1 MNLFQQIKDE
11 LLKCIFVLSSNGK
24 LSEKAKKVDF
34 SVEIPKE
41 KSFGEMSS
49 NLALVL
55 GKFEGQNPRLVAE
68 VLAEEIIKSDKIINV
83 EIAGPG
89 FLNFE
94 IDSSLWFEVII
105 SCLEEGSKFGSINL
119 GKGKKANVEYVSA
132 NPTGPLHVGHM
143 RGPVIGDVLANIL

>member
-1 MNLFQQIKDE
+1 MNLFQQIKEE

-55 GKFEGQNPRLVAE
+55 GKFEGQNPRLMADI
-68 VLAEEIIKSDKIINV
+68 LAEEIIKSD
-83 EIAGPG
+83 
-89 FLNFE
+89 
-94 IDSSLWFEVII
+94 
-105 SCLEEGSKFGSINL
+105 
-119 GKGKKANVEYVSA
+119 
-132 NPTGPLHVGHM
+132 
-143 RGPVIGDVLANIL
+143 

>member
-1 MNLFQQIKDE
+1 MNLFQQIKEE

-41 KSFGEMSS
+41 KSSGEMSS

-55 GKFEGQNPRLVAE
+55 GKFEGQNPRLVGE
-68 VLAEEIIKSDKIINV
+68 ILAGEIIKSDKIINV

-89 FLNFE
+89 FLNFFL
-94 IDSSLWFEVII
+94 SS
-105 SCLEEGSKFGSINL
+105 
-119 GKGKKANVEYVSA
+119 KANNEIINNVLSLKESYGKNKTGDNQKIQIELVSA
-132 NPTGPLHVGHM
+132 NPTVT
-143 RGPVIGDVLANIL
+143 ANPSFVVA